1 MSLAHYRRDRSRTH
15 KDVVTGLR
23 PNLEEA
29 MTKKFTLCFAFIA
42 SVLSG
47 SGALSDE
54 FGSAIQAQALLK
66 RAVGE
71 IQIDKLKA
79 ISEFN
84 YNDARFRDR
93 DLFVFCFNRGDG
105 KFTAH
110 EAMVSWDVRN
120 LRDMVGKPFG
130 EEMYEQAKDGQ
141 VSEVTFTS
149 PIPGTTQM
157 ALRVAYVTAVRDQ
170 VCGVSAFRF
179 EQLTQGK

>member
-1 MSLAHYRRDRSRTH
+1 M
-15 KDVVTGLR
+15 TGLR

-29 MTKKFTLCFAFIA
+29 MIKKSIPCFALIT

-54 FGSAIQAQALLK
+54 FGNATQAQALLK

-84 YNDARFRDR
+84 YNDPRFRDR
-93 DLFVFCFNRGDG
+93 DLFVFCFNRSDG

-130 EEMYEQAKDGQ
+130 EEMYDQAKDGQ

-157 ALRVAYVTAVRDQ
+157 ALRVAYVTAVGDQ

>member
-1 MSLAHYRRDRSRTH
+1 MIR
-15 KDVVTGLR
+15 
-23 PNLEEA
+23 
-29 MTKKFTLCFAFIA
+29 KFIPSFALIA

-47 SGALSDE
+47 SSALSDE
-54 FGSAIQAQALLK
+54 FGNATQAQELLK
-66 RAVGE
+66 RAVSE
-71 IQIDKLKA
+71 VQIDRSKA

-84 YNDARFRDR
+84 YNDPRFRDR
-93 DLFVFCFNRGDG
+93 DLFVFCFNRSDG

-130 EEMYEQAKDGQ
+130 EEMYDQAKDGQ

-157 ALRVAYVTAVRDQ
+157 ALRVAYVTAVGDQ